1 MTYADEDDIDW
12 SDGSLD
18 EKAID
23 TFARPTQPSPYAET
37 QNDQGLLLVSE
48 VHDQHRIPCSFPL
61 ESVSANG
68 NNTAQDPSRAQ
79 RAGIGVHLN
88 QRLPSKEDYVNYVL
102 YQANQKAYEA
112 TFLNTFIAHA
122 LHPDRIAQ
130 CSEDPT
136 GSIPTVVKYM
146 ESVIHEVDS
155 ITRRMIWNAHCRT
168 VHLLAKD
175 GKDGAPF
182 LDINAFDAKPFS
194 DYGPSNLFPAAKR
207 MDASWHLTS
216 PSPLMVQY
224 STKEYELGCQASPL
238 EEIDDFNNTVFRRI
252 NIGGVLPTGRAVKL
266 STSGKREGQSI
277 PGAAVRKDRANP
289 PCGSWLPF
297 APLDSAS
304 GSHVS
309 QPIADTPVSIIHQA
323 DLDGAR
329 QESGAS
335 ISPAYAHDRLSYSSP
350 THPEIPFGHCDVETS
365 NSDNA
370 MQSIEYTEKVNPW
383 RMRLVNDHKRRLT
396 RKWGNPP
403 QTIDCAVR
411 SFKQAVTAAISMGIH
426 PIAHDYPKKIEPI
439 TTSKQHQKYVRRS
452 NQSRNKGGSEFTEG
466 AAPKTHVSRTR
477 LTGSTA
483 ALSEP
488 IPDQLASTEL
498 PRTAPL
504 ARLKK
509 RRRRRRNIAAV
520 EQVPAM
526 SSAENWKTASKPC
539 RESTLHSNDEASS
552 TGQSPYP
559 SLQKSRI
566 LESHQHL
573 PPNAYFKPI
582 SRDEKFVWR
591 CAFKHAMGHYYNA
604 GDRKSCRGC
613 NTALSDN
620 VPVVLMDFY
629 MPPRTFYFQPAQGM
643 RWKPSKQLS
652 QPRKCGFSSHD
663 AVAKDAYWKAINC
676 GASEEEAQ
684 KTGIDAVVEY
694 IKPKPL
700 PKAPTPEPTPESEPD
715 LGPHPSNS
723 TTMEHGQD
731 IPDGY
736 YWEKRKSNEEHA
748 WRCDV
753 NHGLGR
759 YYLAGDRKTCPG
771 CGSSQKGL
779 GKHKEMDFYLASGVI
794 VRQEAPGLS
803 KFKPR
808 KPYKLSKSTATKREL
823 VTHNQMCANVYFS
836 LVANGYEA
844 EEALRLA
851 VERVDSELDKKQE
864 SKMKRHDKQG
874 GSQGPEALGKPSTSS
889 GATRKDS
896 VNTSEV
902 DRKRT
907 KCRRN
912 SRSGCTMA
920 LVPKKRRANEL
931 SEEETYGVAVHQEI
945 GYTSSE
951 QDPRDSFEI
960 SSTEE
965 ESSASES
972 E

>member
-18 EKAID
+18 EKVID
-23 TFARPTQPSPYAET
+23 TFARATQPSPYAET
-37 QNDQGLLLVSE
+37 QNDQGSLLVSE
-48 VHDQHRIPCSFPL
+48 VRDQHRRSCSLPL

-68 NNTAQDPSRAQ
+68 SSTAQDPSRVQ

-112 TFLNTFIAHA
+112 TFLNTFVAHA
-122 LHPDRIAQ
+122 LHPNRIAQ

-136 GSIPTVVKYM
+136 GSIPTVVEYM
-146 ESVIHEVDS
+146 ESVIREVDS

-182 LDINAFDAKPFS
+182 LDIDALDAKPFS
-194 DYGPSNLFPAAKR
+194 DYGPSNLFPMAKR
-207 MDASWHLTS
+207 MDASWHRTT

-224 STKEYELGCQASPL
+224 STKEYELGYQASPL
-238 EEIDDFNNTVFRRI
+238 EEIDDFNNTLFRRI
-252 NIGGVLPTGRAVKL
+252 NIGGVLPTGRAVRL
-266 STSGKREGQSI
+266 STSGKREGQNM
-277 PGAAVRKDRANP
+277 PGAAIREDRTNSP
-289 PCGSWLPF
+289 GSSRLPF
-297 APLDSAS
+297 APLESIS
-304 GSHVS
+304 GSRVS
-309 QPIADTPVSIIHQA
+309 QPSADTPVTIIHQA
-323 DLDGAR
+323 DLDSAR
-329 QESGAS
+329 QESEAS
-335 ISPAYAHDRLSYSSP
+335 VSPAHAHGRLSYSSP
-350 THPEIPFGHCDVETS
+350 SHLKTPFGHCDVETS

-383 RMRLVNDHKRRLT
+383 RTRLVNDHKRRLT
-396 RKWGNPP
+396 RKWGSPP
-403 QTIDCAVR
+403 QAIDCAVQ
-411 SFKQAVTAAISMGIH
+411 SFKQAVTTAISMGIH
-426 PIAHDYPKKIEPI
+426 PVVHSYPKEIEPI

-452 NQSRNKGGSEFTEG
+452 YQSRNKGGSESTEG

-504 ARLKK
+504 ARSKK
-509 RRRRRRNIAAV
+509 RRRRNIAAI

-526 SSAENWKTASKPC
+526 SSTENWKTASKSC
-539 RESTLHSNDEASS
+539 RGSTLHSNDETSS

-559 SLQKSRI
+559 GLQKSRT

-582 SRDEKFVWR
+582 LRDEKFAWR

-620 VPVVLMDFY
+620 VRVVLMDFY

-663 AVAKDAYWKAINC
+663 AVAKDAYWKAINY

-684 KTGIDAVVEY
+684 KRGIDAVVEH

-715 LGPHPSNS
+715 LGPHPSGS

-736 YWEKRKSNEEHA
+736 YWEKRELDEEHA

-779 GKHKEMDFYLASGVI
+779 GKNEEMDFYLPSGVI

-808 KPYKLSKSTATKREL
+808 KPYRLSKSTTTRREPI
-823 VTHNQMCANVYFS
+823 THNQMCANVYFS
-836 LVANGYEA
+836 FVANGYEA

-874 GSQGPEALGKPSTSS
+874 GSQGQEALGKSGTSS

-902 DRKRT
+902 DRTKT

-912 SRSGCTMA
+912 SRGGCTMA
-920 LVPKKRRANEL
+920 LVPKKRSANEL
-931 SEEETYGVAVHQEI
+931 SEGETYGVAVGQEV

-951 QDPRDSFEI
+951 QDPRDSFEV